1 MIQKTRRKTAARTA
15 SKRNEASVSELRIRG
30 VPQSDAESAAIMH
43 ATKHRLIEAG
53 LGMLLEQGYNSLGLQ
68 TLLTETGI
76 PKGSFYHHF
85 KEKKDLQLQATKRNK
100 T

>member
-1 MIQKTRRKTAARTA
+1 MIQKIRRKTAARTA

-53 LGMLLEQGYNSLGLQ
+53 LGMLLEQGYNSLGFQ
-68 TLLTETGI
+68 RGVFTTTLRI
-76 PKGSFYHHF
+76 
-85 KEKKDLQLQATKRNK
+85 RK
-100 T
+100 TSHCKSSIRT